1 MLPDVK
7 FLTHLISSIG
17 KKKKTRKEWKEHDV
31 QKCESGHA
39 ETKEKKKETKTKIKQ
54 KQNED

>member
-17 KKKKTRKEWKEHDV
+17 KKTKTRKEWKEHDV

-39 ETKEKKKETKTKIKQ
+39 ETKEKKRKQ
-54 KQNED
+54 KQK

>member
-17 KKKKTRKEWKEHDV
+17 KKKTRKEWKEHDV

-39 ETKEKKKETKTKIKQ
+39 ETKEKKRKQ
-54 KQNED
+54 KQK